1 MTTTGRLSATD
12 AAFLYYERPVQ
23 HLHVGCVSF
32 LDGPV
37 PFDDFRDLTVERLQQ
52 LPRYFQRPVRPTLD
66 WALPSWE
73 DAPRFDPRQHIRHVG
88 VPPPG
93 GPAELHELVDE
104 LLATPL
110 DPDSPLWETYLIDG
124 LADGRAAI
132 LNKMHH
138 CMVDGVSGVQILEI
152 LTDPAPGSHVAAAAP
167 PTRSQGG
174 DGKRPW
180 SVQAALE
187 VANTLTRWVLE
198 PSSQLPFNA
207 SISADRRLRW
217 TTVSLDRVLAVRGAA
232 GCKVNDVMLAV
243 IAGAL
248 RRWALRHGLQPD
260 ILCVRAMVPVSLRTA
275 REHLTLGNRVSAM
288 FPVLSVDIA
297 DPLERLH
304 KIAAHMASLKN
315 RGQAQATNL
324 LLSLAGWMPAPVN
337 ALLGRLAPNVPVINV
352 VCTNVPGPRE
362 PRYLLGRRVLEM
374 HPMVPLVD
382 GLGLGFAIL
391 SYADQL
397 SVGAVADPA
406 LVPDVETI
414 AEDVAAELDVLAAA
428 VAVDA
433 TPTVAP
439 APAANGA
446 GPRVGDLMTR
456 VVQTLAPGSSLAEAW
471 RVMRTA
477 RIRHLPV
484 VDELRRPI
492 GLVTHRDLLG
502 ASPST
507 IAEPDEAARVQ
518 ILGWLTAREVME
530 THLIVASPDE
540 AASEAGRRMLAAKIG
555 CLPVVDGTGRLAGIV
570 TEVDFLRWAATN
582 MAPPAEEPHAA

>member
-23 HLHVGCVSF
+23 HLHVGSVSF

-37 PFDDFRDLTVERLQQ
+37 PFEDFRDLTVERLRQ

-66 WALPSWE
+66 LALPRWE

-93 GPAELHELVDE
+93 GTAGLYELIDE
-104 LLATPL
+104 ILATPL

-132 LNKMHH
+132 LNKVHH
-138 CMVDGVSGVQILEI
+138 CMVDGVSGAQILEV
-152 LTDPAPGSHVAAAAP
+152 LTDPAPGPRPAAP
-167 PTRSQGG
+167 APPPRTHGT
-174 DGKRPW
+174 DGSGPW
-180 SVQAALE
+180 NMHAALE
-187 VANTLTRWVLE
+187 VANTVTRWLLD
-198 PSSQLPFNA
+198 PSSQLPFNSA
-207 SISADRRLRW
+207 ISAERRLRW
-217 TTVSLDRVLAVRGAA
+217 TALSLDRVLAVRGAA
-232 GCKVNDVMLAV
+232 GCKVNDVVLAV

-248 RRWALRHGLQPD
+248 RRWAVRHGLQPD
-260 ILCVRAMVPVSLRTA
+260 ILRVRAMVPVSLRTA
-275 REHLTLGNRVSAM
+275 REHLALGNMVSAM
-288 FPVLSVDIA
+288 FPVLPVDIA

-304 KIAAHMASLKN
+304 KVAAHMADLKS

-324 LLSLAGWMPAPVN
+324 LLTLAGWVPAPVN
-337 ALLGRLAPNVPVINV
+337 AFVGRLVPGVPMINV

-362 PRYLLGRRVLEM
+362 PRYLLGRRVLEI

-382 GLGLGFAIL
+382 GLGLGFAVL

-397 SVGAVADPA
+397 SVGAAADPA
-406 LVPDVETI
+406 LVPDVDAI
-414 AEDVAAELDVLAAA
+414 AADVAAELDVLLAAVGVEPTAPAA
-428 VAVDA
+428 VA
-433 TPTVAP
+433 PSP
-439 APAANGA
+439 SGA

-456 VVQTLAPGSSLAEAW
+456 SVQALAPESSLAEAW

-507 IAEPDEAARVQ
+507 IAEPEEAARVQ
-518 ILGWLTAREVME
+518 ILGWLTVREVME

-555 CLPVVDGTGRLAGIV
+555 CLPVVDPTGRLVGIV
-570 TEVDFLRWAATN
+570 TEVDFLRWATAN